1 MVDLPLNIYMLIK
14 RALHIL
20 YMLMSVSIRDIYLEF
35 IPIR

>member
-20 YMLMSVSIRDIYLEF
+20 YMLMSVSIKGIYLEF
-35 IPIR
+35 ITIR